1 MNVILDARKMTERTE
16 AHKYL
21 KESFSMP
28 DYYGHNLDA
37 LFDCLTD
44 LDATDITVTHLE
56 SDNAYAMRVLRVLRD
71 AAVAN
76 RRLHLTVES
85 PEVNTEPPVT
95 GEEAMEVRAEKE
107 ENSFVWA
114 REQADK
120 GVPVT
125 QYMEYLIPD
134 APKPAPKAPVD
145 PAPSKAEREETG
157 QAEK

>member
-21 KESFSMP
+21 KEAFSMP

-44 LDATDITVTHLE
+44 LDETDITVEHLE
-56 SDNAYAMRVLRVLRD
+56 SDNVYAMRVLRVLRD
-71 AAVAN
+71 AAAASH
-76 RRLHLTVES
+76 RLHLTVES

-107 ENSFVWA
+107 ENAFVWA

-125 QYMEYLIPD
+125 EVLKYDIPD
-134 APKPAPKAPVD
+134 IPVSQPAKPPI
-145 PAPSKAEREETG
+145 
-157 QAEK
+157 EKPGKTTAGNRRQEQ

>member
-95 GEEAMEVRAEKE
+95 DEEAMEVRAEKE

-125 QYMEYLIPD
+125 EVLQYDIPD
-134 APKPAPKAPVD
+134 IPLSVPKKPPIEKPGKMAD
-145 PAPSKAEREETG
+145 GSRREE
-157 QAEK
+157 Q